1 MRPLAIL
8 AVAVL
13 ISSCSDPIGPPETFD
28 ERDLMHVLI
37 LPYLDVADSVD
48 PDVIVVSN
56 VSDRSF
62 SAAMTEHD
70 TVNVQAVFYQDRRA
84 VKVDGVTAGTTPLDS
99 VRWSGSLRYE
109 AQQIIPR
116 TERKLEWSILGYR
129 GVNDTATM
137 TLVPRIVPRMARH
150 TWPQS
155 GDLILDYDGAMP
167 GEVVVTV
174 SGYLLESVG
183 EPLLKLVVL
192 QKERQSDD
200 GTVRVSEEVFR
211 KARELGY
218 VNVVVSIRHARYRE
232 RLLENG
238 ATLGIGS
245 WSEGR
250 CIIER

>member
-8 AVAVL
+8 AAVVFVT
-13 ISSCSDPIGPPETFD
+13 SCTDPIGPPASFD

-37 LPYLDVADSVD
+37 LPYLDVADSID

-62 SAAMTEHD
+62 SASMTEHD
-70 TVNVQAVFYQDRRA
+70 TVNVQAVFFHDRRA
-84 VKVDGVTAGTTPLDS
+84 VKVDDVTAGSTRLDS

-109 AQQIIPR
+109 ARQLIPR
-116 TERKLEWSILGYR
+116 AERTLAWSISGYR
-129 GVNDTATM
+129 GVNDTAMM
-137 TLVPRIVPRMARH
+137 TLVPRIVPRVARQI
-150 TWPQS
+150 WPQT
-155 GDLILDYDGAMP
+155 GGLTLDYDGAMP
-167 GEVVVTV
+167 GEVMVTV
-174 SGYLLESVG
+174 SGYRLESAG
-183 EPLLKLVVL
+183 DPLLKLVVL

-200 GTVRVSEEVFR
+200 GTVSVSDEVLR

-218 VNVVVSIRHARYRE
+218 ISVIVSIRHARYRE
-232 RLLENG
+232 RQLENG